1 MQRIVL
7 SLMLVT
13 ISLGCTPKI
22 DYAPT
27 QASNQGSN
35 DISTPTG
42 IVPLSTNEQDNST
55 FTEVT
60 ISHQDKKGFSEN
72 TTFQLLVKM
81 QEGKIGILN
90 ISSGEIESE
99 LELPDSN
106 IDDPVVNQD
115 GSLIAYI
122 YGLPDQKYLGIKK
135 PASKNEDFSIQLPKE
150 AVVAKWV
157 SKSKIAVWG
166 GSPEWECLHLLL
178 IFDSSTTHA
187 NYPKYPAPDL
197 PQSDCLKLPLVTTDE
212 TELIYPWRVFDLE
225 RGVSTDG
232 FPFMKDFPRT
242 PPAYSLKEFNKEVS
256 IAYAAEDKLNYVL
269 SVPTVDISKE
279 EIESQTI
286 LLPGLATKDHWWQS
300 LIWWQEDQMKL
311 GIDLIDEK
319 TDPLELLVVSDQYPP
334 TRFYVVDFETRQI
347 IDYDLDR
354 GVFTEDSLPQ
364 KIYDGFP
371 SPDGKYF
378 AWTIYDSLSNLPIGS
393 KALELSSG
401 FVISSPQFEILGWIV
416 STTR

>member
-7 SLMLVT
+7 SLMLVA
-13 ISLGCTPKI
+13 ILLGCTPGI
-22 DYAPT
+22 AYVPT
-27 QASNQGSN
+27 QTPSQRSI
-35 DISTPTG
+35 DIFTPTS
-42 IVPLSTNEQDNST
+42 IVSLLTKEQDNGA
-55 FTEVT
+55 FTEVN
-60 ISHQDKKGFSEN
+60 ISHQDKNGFSEN

-99 LELPDSN
+99 LELPDSD

-150 AVVAKWV
+150 AVIAKWL
-157 SKSKIAVWG
+157 SKSKLAVWG
-166 GSPEWECLHLLL
+166 GSPEWECKHLLL

-187 NYPKYPAPDL
+187 NYPKYSAPDL

-212 TELIYPWRVFDLE
+212 TELIYPWQVFDLE
-225 RGVSTDG
+225 SGVSTNG

-242 PPAYSLKEFNKEVS
+242 PPAYALKEFNEEVS

-279 EIESQTI
+279 EIEPKTI

-319 TDPLELLVVSDQYPP
+319 IDPLELLVSGQYPP
-334 TRFYVVDFETRQI
+334 TRFYVVDFNTRQI
-347 IDYDLDR
+347 LNYDLDR

-371 SPDGKYF
+371 SPDGRYF

-393 KALELSSG
+393 KVLELSSG
-401 FVISSPQFEILGWIV
+401 FVTSSPQFEILGWIMPI
-416 STTR
+416 TK